1 MSYVKALGAWIL
13 VALLAGCAAEGIMPR
28 PLDLPQKPAAQSLV
42 QDQDKSRNAQDVVQ
56 TDLPKPPQPE
66 RTQIGKPLTPPP
78 AAAEEKAEISL
89 AFQQIPLPGFI
100 QAVYGTILKKNVNLD
115 AKVAERQDL
124 VTLRSGT
131 PQTPTQ
137 IETAARLLL
146 KSYGITVVD
155 AGGLVRF
162 VPDSTNL
169 GYLPEIRRGRALP
182 DTPMPLR
189 PIFQLIE
196 LQAVRNTDVASWIR
210 SLYEKRVTITE
221 DPSRNAVLLSG
232 NSDDVNAAMEA
243 IQLLDQPLMN
253 GRQSVRITPRYWSS
267 EELAKK
273 LSDVLQVEGYKVSTA
288 VSAGI
293 AFPITL
299 LPVSAVNALFCFAG
313 DQKILDHVV
322 AWVKELDKPS
332 DKSGRAFFSYQVQH
346 MDAQRLASTL
356 EKVLSG
362 GAAPVAGA
370 AAGTGKGTGRVVVD
384 AGSNTIIYQGNSE
397 DYGQVRS
404 LLETL
409 DKATKEA
416 LIEVTVAELTLKDDF
431 QLGVEWLAKEAKL
444 DGTKMKF
451 GTLGGLSIGSGG
463 FNFARIDSAG
473 DVRLL
478 LNALAST
485 NRATVLSSP
494 RIVAS
499 SGETAT
505 IQVGQEVPIITSQQ
519 TTPTTGGTGSIL
531 QSVQYRTTGVIL
543 TVKPVVHS
551 GDQVEID
558 VTQEVS
564 SAGVTNTGVNTSP
577 TFGTRKLQTKM
588 TLKNGSTVMLGGLIS
603 NNKSAGQAGIP
614 LLKDIPVLGQ
624 VFRTDTDHSDR
635 TELIVIITPYI
646 LSNNDDA
653 VAVTEAFKKQ
663 LGPWSKTAP
672 LPARED
678 KKEEEKKA
686 AD

>member
-1 MSYVKALGAWIL
+1 
-13 VALLAGCAAEGIMPR
+13 MPR
-28 PLDLPQKPAAQSLV
+28 PLALPKKPLEQSSV
-42 QDQDKSRNAQDVVQ
+42 QDQDKARNAQEGVR
-56 TDLPKPPQPE
+56 TDLPKPPEPDRMQ
-66 RTQIGKPLTPPP
+66 TGKPVAQP
-78 AAAEEKAEISL
+78 ASAAEEKADISL
-89 AFQQIPLPGFI
+89 AFEQIPLPGFI

-124 VTLRSGT
+124 VTLRSGV
-131 PQTPTQ
+131 PQTASQ
-137 IETAARLLL
+137 VENAARLLL
-146 KSYGITVVD
+146 KSYGISVVD
-155 AGGLVRF
+155 AGGLIRF
-162 VPDSTNL
+162 VPDSTSL
-169 GYLPEIRRGRALP
+169 GYMPEIRRGRAMP
-182 DTPMPLR
+182 DTPLPLR

-196 LQAVRNTDVASWIR
+196 LQAVRNTDIAGWINT
-210 SLYEKRVTITE
+210 LYGSRVKITE
-221 DPSRNAVLLSG
+221 DASRNAIMLSG
-232 NSDDVNAAMEA
+232 NSDDVQAAMEA

-253 GRQSVRITPRYWSS
+253 GRQSVRITPQYWSS
-267 EELAKK
+267 DELAKK
-273 LSDVLQVEGYKVSTA
+273 LSEVLQVEGYKVGTA
-288 VSAGI
+288 AAG
-293 AFPITL
+293 AMVFPITL

-332 DKSGRAFFSYQVQH
+332 NKTGRAFFSYQVKNI
-346 MDAQRLASTL
+346 DAQRLATTL
-356 EKVLSG
+356 EKVLG
-362 GAAPVAGA
+362 GGGTAPATTA
-370 AAGTGKGTGRVVVD
+370 PGTGKTTSGRVVVD
-384 AGSNTIIYQGNSE
+384 SGSNTIIYQGNSE

-404 LLETL
+404 LLESL
-409 DKATKEA
+409 DKPSKEA

-444 DGTKMKF
+444 DGSKVRF
-451 GTLGGLSIGSGG
+451 GTLGALSIGSGG
-463 FNFARIDSAG
+463 FNYARIDSAG

-478 LNALAST
+478 LNALASS
-485 NRATVLSSP
+485 NNATVLSSP
-494 RIVAS
+494 RVVAS
-499 SGETAT
+499 SGETAS

-531 QSVQYRTTGVIL
+531 QSVQYRTTGVLL
-543 TVKPVVHS
+543 TVKPVIHS
-551 GDQVEID
+551 GDQIEID
-558 VTQEVS
+558 VSQEVS
-564 SAGVTNTGVNTSP
+564 SAGVTNTGVNSSP
-577 TFGTRKLQTKM
+577 TFGTRRLQTKM

-663 LGPWSKTAP
+663 LGPWSRTAP
-672 LPARED
+672 LPGKED

-686 AD
+686 TD

>member
-1 MSYVKALGAWIL
+1 MKYANAIGAWIL
-13 VALLAGCAAEGIMPR
+13 ASLLAGCAVEGIMPR
-28 PLDLPQKPAAQSLV
+28 PLDLPQRPTAQSSA
-42 QDQDKSRNAQDVVQ
+42 QDQDKSGNALNVVR
-56 TDLPKPPQPE
+56 TDIPKPPE
-66 RTQIGKPLTPPP
+66 LEKTQTGKPATPLPP
-78 AAAEEKAEISL
+78 AIEEKAEISL
-89 AFQQIPLPGFI
+89 AFEQIPLPGFI

-124 VTLRSGT
+124 VTLRSGS
-131 PQTPTQ
+131 PQTASQ
-137 IETAARLLL
+137 VEYAARLLL
-146 KSYGITVVD
+146 KSYGISVVD
-155 AGGLVRF
+155 AGGLIRF

-182 DTPMPLR
+182 ETPLPLR
-189 PIFQLIE
+189 PIFQLVE
-196 LQAVRNTDVASWIR
+196 LQAVRNADVAGWMR
-210 SLYEKRVTITE
+210 SLFGGRVKMEE
-221 DPSRNAVLLSG
+221 DPTRNAIMLSG
-232 NSDDVNAAMEA
+232 NSDDVRAAVETV
-243 IQLLDQPLMN
+243 QLLDQPLMN
-253 GRQSVRITPRYWSS
+253 GRQSARITPQYWSS
-267 EELAKK
+267 DELAKK
-273 LSDVLQVEGYKVSTA
+273 LSDVLQVEGYKVSTGF
-288 VSAGI
+288 SGI
-293 AFPITL
+293 ASPITL
-299 LPVSAVNALFCFAG
+299 LSVSAVNALFCFAG

-322 AWVKELDKPS
+322 AWVKELDTPS
-332 DKSGRAFFSYQVQH
+332 NKTGRAFFSYQVQH
-346 MDAQRLASTL
+346 MDAQRLATTL
-356 EKVLSG
+356 EKILGG
-362 GAAPVAGA
+362 GAAPVSGT
-370 AAGTGKGTGRVVVD
+370 AGTGKVVLSRVVVD
-384 AGSNTIIYQGNSE
+384 PGSNTIIYQGNSE

-431 QLGVEWLAKEAKL
+431 QLGVEWLAKEARL
-444 DGTKMKF
+444 DGTKIKF

-463 FNFARIDSAG
+463 FNYARLDSAG

-485 NRATVLSSP
+485 NNATVLSSP
-494 RIVAS
+494 RVVAS

-531 QSVQYRTTGVIL
+531 QTVQYRTTGVIL
-543 TVKPVVHS
+543 TVKPVIHS
-551 GDQVEID
+551 GDQIEID

-577 TFGTRKLQTKM
+577 TFGTRRVQTKM

-614 LLKDIPVLGQ
+614 LLKDIPVVGQ
-624 VFRTDTDHSDR
+624 LFRTDTDHADR

-663 LGPWSKTAP
+663 LGPWALPKP
-672 LPARED
+672 LPQPKDDEG
-678 KKEEEKKA
+678 KPSA
-686 AD
+686 AKQ

>member
-1 MSYVKALGAWIL
+1 
-13 VALLAGCAAEGIMPR
+13 MPR
-28 PLDLPQKPAAQSLV
+28 ALDLPKKAPEQSSV
-42 QDQDKSRNAQDVVQ
+42 QDQDKSRNAQDIVRA
-56 TDLPKPPQPE
+56 DLPKPPEPE
-66 RTQIGKPLTPPP
+66 RVQTGKTVARPPP
-78 AAAEEKAEISL
+78 VTEEKADISL
-89 AFQQIPLPGFI
+89 AFEQIPLPGFI
-100 QAVYGTILKKNVNLD
+100 QAVYATILKKNVNLD
-115 AKVAERQDL
+115 AKVAGRQDL

-131 PQTPTQ
+131 PQTASQ
-137 IETAARLLL
+137 IEQAARLLL
-146 KSYGITVVD
+146 KSYGISVVD

-182 DTPMPLR
+182 DTPLPLR

-196 LQAVRNTDVASWIR
+196 LHAVRNVDVASWIR
-210 SLYEKRVTITE
+210 SLFGSRVKLEE
-221 DPSRNAVLLSG
+221 DPSRNAVMLSG
-232 NSDDVNAAMEA
+232 NSDDVLAAMET

-267 EELAKK
+267 DELAKK
-273 LSDVLQVEGYKVSTA
+273 LSDVLQVEGYKVGTA
-288 VSAGI
+288 VTSGVAY
-293 AFPITL
+293 PITL

-322 AWVKELDKPS
+322 AWVRELDKPS
-332 DKSGRAFFSYQVQH
+332 NKTGRAFFSYQVQH
-346 MDAQRLASTL
+346 IDAQRLATTL
-356 EKVLSG
+356 ERILSG
-362 GAAPVAGA
+362 GGVAAPA
-370 AAGTGKGTGRVVVD
+370 AATPGTTGKATSGRVVVD
-384 AGSNTIIYQGNSE
+384 KGSNTIIYQGNSE

-409 DKATKEA
+409 DKPAKEA
-416 LIEVTVAELTLKDDF
+416 LIEVTVAELTLKNDF
-431 QLGVEWLAKEAKL
+431 QLGIEWLAKEAKL
-444 DGTKMKF
+444 DGTKVKF

-463 FNFARIDSAG
+463 FSYVRLDSAG
-473 DVRLL
+473 DTRLL

-485 NRATVLSSP
+485 NNATVLSSP
-494 RIVAS
+494 RVVAS

-543 TVKPVVHS
+543 TVKPVIHS

-558 VTQEVS
+558 ISQEVS

-577 TFGTRKLQTKM
+577 TFGTRRLQTKM
-588 TLKNGSTVMLGGLIS
+588 TLRNGSTVMLGGLIS

-624 VFRTDTDHSDR
+624 LFRTDTDHADR

-653 VAVTEAFKKQ
+653 EAVTDAFKKQ
-663 LGPWSKTAP
+663 LGPWAQTKPKPVAEQRDQK
-672 LPARED
+672 PAE
-678 KKEEEKKA
+678 
-686 AD
+686 